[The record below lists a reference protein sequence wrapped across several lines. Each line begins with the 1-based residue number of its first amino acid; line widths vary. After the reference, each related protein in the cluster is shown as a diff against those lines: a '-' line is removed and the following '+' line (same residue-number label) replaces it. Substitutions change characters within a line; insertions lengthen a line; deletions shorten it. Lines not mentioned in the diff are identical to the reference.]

1 MKEGEI
7 EEIRWENPS
16 QIVKVDNENVK
27 ILPWSEIQKIFEKQ
41 MEFLL
46 TPSSEGGDSMF
57 WWKPSDVK
65 IERIT
70 LGLAKMLM
78 KDSGEY
84 KLIPVWNF
92 FGRDNSNSDM
102 EDAEEKCYVTINALD
117 GTIMDRNVM
126 Y

>member
-1 MKEGEI
+1 MYKGEI
-7 EEIRWENPS
+7 YQIRWKNPS
-16 QIVKVDNENVK
+16 RLVKVDNESVK
-27 ILPWSEIQKIFEKQ
+27 ILPWEEIQEIFERQ
-41 MEFLL
+41 IGYMM
-46 TPSSEGGDSMF
+46 TPDEEGHEMF
-57 WWKPSDVK
+57 WWRPSNVK

-70 LGLAKMLM
+70 LGLGKVLM
-78 KDSGEY
+78 KDTNEY

-102 EDAEEKCYVTINALD
+102 DDAEEKCYVTINALD